1 MRRERKTTD
10 QLFFN
15 LVKQNYNRK
24 TITELQTD
32 NNEIIKE
39 KDKILETIEK
49 FYRDV
54 YSSKT
59 AVSQVD
65 FDECIWDI
73 EIPKLDNED
82 FYE

>member
-1 MRRERKTTD
+1 M
-10 QLFFN
+10 
-15 LVKQNYNRK
+15 
-24 TITELQTD
+24 
-32 NNEIIKE
+32 E
-39 KDKILETIEK
+39 KDKILETEK
-49 FYRDV
+49 FYKDV

-82 FYE
+82 FYEWTGRAFHFGRM

>member
-1 MRRERKTTD
+1 MQTIYEEKGSMAIFD
-10 QLFFN
+10 LN
-15 LVKQNYNRK
+15 ADAWK

-59 AVSQVD
+59 TVSQVD

-73 EIPKLDNED
+73 EIPKLDNKD